1 MMTKIIAHRGASGIT
16 GEDNTLESFK
26 TAWMMGCDMVEFDIR
41 KTKCGALVCF
51 HDDVSKNKQVSDL
64 TLKELRALSGCDVPL
79 LEEAV
84 IECKGHIRLDAEI
97 KESGFEQEVLN
108 VLQKHLSIDQYT
120 IKSFSANIIKSIAEL
135 DDSITRG
142 LLMYGCN
149 NGEEAFINEYTEAI
163 KICKPHFLS
172 PKHTVLEPWFLEYDL
187 FKLPLWVWT
196 VNDPKRMQEIVELNV
211 VDAIIT
217 DRPDYMA
224 EVIKRSKKSLTKDL
238 VKEVA
243 TNYSSSNLISLLE
256 ESQIEDATIDT
267 RHVVIGR
274 DIINEIPAWVNA
286 VAGQDAEITIISDQ
300 NTAVYAEQI
309 IGFFDK
315 KPHHIVA
322 KGIARTFQNIRL
334 FPNMTCLENI
344 MAGQHCRGTAGVL
357 SSILRTSRQ
366 KKEEK
371 QIREISENR
380 LRQVGLETYRNELAK
395 NIPYGSQKMLE
406 IGRVLATN
414 PTLLVLDEPSS
425 GLNDRESEDLIAFLN
440 NLIKEDL
447 TILIIEHDMNVVM
460 GISDR
465 VTVMDEGKK
474 IAEGIPEE
482 VYSNPKVIDAY
493 LGKDE
498 DEDMD
503 KKIANYDG
511 SA

>member
-1 MMTKIIAHRGASGIT
+1 MRENHNEVVLATHQLTKSFGGLDAVDRLDLVVRRGEINSLIGPNGAGKTTVFNVVTGIYRPDAGRIVFM
-16 GEDNTLESFK
+16 GED
-26 TAWMMGCDMVEFDIR
+26 
-41 KTKCGALVCF
+41 
-51 HDDVSKNKQVSDL
+51 
-64 TLKELRALSGCDVPL
+64 
-79 LEEAV
+79 
-84 IECKGHIRLDAEI
+84 
-97 KESGFEQEVLN
+97 
-108 VLQKHLSIDQYT
+108 
-120 IKSFSANIIKSIAEL
+120 IA
-135 DDSITRG
+135 G
-142 LLMYGCN
+142 
-149 NGEEAFINEYTEAI
+149 
-163 KICKPHFLS
+163 
-172 PKHTVLEPWFLEYDL
+172 
-187 FKLPLWVWT
+187 
-196 VNDPKRMQEIVELNV
+196 
-211 VDAIIT
+211 
-217 DRPDYMA
+217 
-224 EVIKRSKKSLTKDL
+224 
-238 VKEVA
+238 
-243 TNYSSSNLISLLE
+243 
-256 ESQIEDATIDT
+256 
-267 RHVVIGR
+267 
-274 DIINEIPAWVNA
+274 
-286 VAGQDAEITIISDQ
+286 
-300 NTAVYAEQI
+300 
-309 IGFFDK
+309 K

-366 KKEEK
+366 RKEEK

-380 LRQVGLETYRNELAK
+380 LRQVGLETYRDELAK

-498 DEDMD
+498 DENMD
-503 KKIANYDG
+503 KEVANYDG